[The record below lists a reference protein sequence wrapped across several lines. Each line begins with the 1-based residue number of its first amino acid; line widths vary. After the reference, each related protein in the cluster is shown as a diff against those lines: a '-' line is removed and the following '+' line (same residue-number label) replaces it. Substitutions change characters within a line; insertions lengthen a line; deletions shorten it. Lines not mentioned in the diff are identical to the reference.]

1 MMKWLTDILKFKNAG
16 IVGNP
21 EPSAVFGKPETV
33 LDERRITRVNS
44 VEAAIR
50 MNRMYGAVSGMTE
63 FFALPE
69 VFFPIDFIASRIAGA
84 HFEIKKNSDDSI
96 VWCANR
102 SRETKEIA
110 RLLNKPNWLQSWPE
124 FVYTYFMQKLATG
137 NTFMRGAMNTDIFDS
152 STEKWKWCKNLWVVP
167 SSIVSIETT
176 RMGGIVNMFGC
187 EDIEDVI
194 TGYRINGT
202 VNVPQWQMFH
212 DRDLYA
218 EAGDG
223 NADFLWSPS
232 RLAATKRNITILKR
246 VYDARNTIFDKC
258 GALGIITNRST
269 DETGHVAMDA
279 TDKKE
284 LVDHYN
290 NTYGPTDGKS
300 PTVIT
305 DANVDYLKTGASISE
320 LQPFDETLADAIEI
334 AGMFNIPA
342 VLVPRKD
349 QSTFSNQ
356 ATAEKSVYTS
366 VIIPMCKKFCEN
378 LTLFLGLKDYYIS
391 CNFDDVD
398 CLQTGR
404 KEEQNKKLVN
414 DRCRQQFLDGLISY
428 NDWRAQIHESAKE
441 GEMFSKT
448 LFEMTDEE
456 RTIFLSIISAKAI
469 TTTTKREK
477 SDDEGDEKSDGDDKG
492 Q

>member
-1 MMKWLTDILKFKNAG
+1 MTNWLTDIFKRKSDEA
-16 IVGNP
+16 VV
-21 EPSAVFGKPETV
+21 EVPSAVYGKPETQI
-33 LDERRITRVNS
+33 DDRRITRVNS
-44 VEAAIR
+44 IEARIR
-50 MNRMYGAVSGMTE
+50 INRMYGPVSGMTE
-63 FFALPE
+63 FIGLPE
-69 VFFPIDFIASRIAGA
+69 VFFPVNFIASRIAGA

-102 SRETKEIA
+102 SNEAREIA
-110 RLLNKPNWLQSWPE
+110 RLLTRPNWLQSWQE

-137 NTFMRGAMNTDIFDS
+137 NTFLRGAMNSDIFDS
-152 STEKWKWCKNLWVVP
+152 STEKWKWCKNLWVIP
-167 SSIVSIETT
+167 SSVVSIETT

-187 EDIEDVI
+187 EDVEDVI
-194 TGYRINGT
+194 TGYRINGS
-202 VNVPQWQMFH
+202 VNVPYWQMFH

-232 RLAATKRNITILKR
+232 RLLACKRNITILKR

-258 GALGIITNRST
+258 GALGIITNRSQ
-269 DETGHVAMDA
+269 DEAGHVAMDP
-279 TDKKE
+279 TEKKE
-284 LVDHYN
+284 LIDHYN
-290 NTYGPTDGKS
+290 NTYGPGEGKS

-334 AGMFNIPA
+334 AGMYNIPP

-349 QSTFSNQ
+349 QSTFNNVS
-356 ATAEKSVYTS
+356 AAEKSVYTS
-366 VIIPMCKKFCEN
+366 VIIPMCRKFCEN

-404 KEEQNKKLVN
+404 KEEEQNKKLVN
-414 DRCRQQFLDGLISY
+414 DRCRQQFIDGLITY
-428 NDWRAQIHESAKE
+428 NDWRAQIHESAKD
-441 GEMFSKT
+441 GEIFNKT
-448 LFEMTDEE
+448 LFEMSDEE
-456 RTIFLSIISAKAI
+456 RSFVLSIISPKALTI
-469 TTTTKREK
+469 KTDKN
-477 SDDEGDEKSDGDDKG
+477 DDDGDEKSDGKDKD

>member
-1 MMKWLTDILKFKNAG
+1 MTNWLTDIFKRKSDEA
-16 IVGNP
+16 VV
-21 EPSAVFGKPETV
+21 EVPSAVYGKPETHI
-33 LDERRITRVNS
+33 DDRRITRVNS
-44 VEAAIR
+44 IEARIR
-50 MNRMYGAVSGMTE
+50 INRMYGPVSGMTE
-63 FFALPE
+63 FLALPE

-137 NTFMRGAMNTDIFDS
+137 NTFLRGAMNSDIFDS
-152 STEKWKWCKNLWVVP
+152 STEKWKWCKNLWVIP
-167 SSIVSIETT
+167 SSVVSIETT

-187 EDIEDVI
+187 EDVEDVI
-194 TGYRINGT
+194 TGYRINGS
-202 VNVPQWQMFH
+202 VNVPYWQMFH

-232 RLAATKRNITILKR
+232 RLFACKRNITILKR

-258 GALGIITNRST
+258 GALGIITNRSQ
-269 DETGHVAMDA
+269 DEAGHVAMDSSE
-279 TDKKE
+279 KKE
-284 LVDHYN
+284 LIDHYN
-290 NTYGPTDGKS
+290 NNYGPGEGKS

-349 QSTFSNQ
+349 QSTFNNVD
-356 ATAEKSVYTS
+356 AAEKSVYTS
-366 VIIPMCKKFCEN
+366 VIIPMCRKFCEN
-378 LTLFLGLKDYYIS
+378 LTIFLGLKDYYIS
-391 CNFDDVD
+391 CNFDDVE
-398 CLQTGR
+398 CLQIGR
-404 KEEQNKKLVN
+404 KEEEQNKKLVN
-414 DRCRQQFLDGLISY
+414 DRCRQQFLDGLITY
-428 NDWRAQIHESAKE
+428 NDWRAQIHESAKDSDI
-441 GEMFSKT
+441 FNKT
-448 LFEMTDEE
+448 LFEMSDEE
-456 RTIFLSIISAKAI
+456 RAFVLSIISPKALTAK
-469 TTTTKREK
+469 TDKN
-477 SDDEGDEKSDGDDKG
+477 DDDGNEKSDGKDKD